1 MRQSLLAAL
10 GLLLVAALPF
20 VPGVPPFWFTLL
32 NYAGLSAIVVVGLVV
47 LTGIAGIMSF
57 GQAMFVGIGAYATA
71 LLSLHLGLSP
81 WLSLPVSLAA
91 SGLAALVIGAITL
104 RLSGHYLPLGTIAWN
119 ISFFY
124 VLGNT
129 DALGRYDGLSGLPP
143 IVLFGFPLVE
153 SRHLFG
159 LIWVCVALS
168 ILVTQ
173 RLLRSRTGRAIRA
186 LKGGVIAAEAFGV
199 DTGRTR
205 IVAFVYAAMLAGLSG
220 WLYAHMQRAI
230 NPTPFGLNASI
241 EVLLMTVLGGAGSVW
256 GGVFG
261 ATLVTLLKDQLQ
273 NVLPLLL
280 GAQGNFEAIVF
291 GILFV
296 LILQRAPD
304 GLWPLLTRRATPL
317 PPHHPAPAA
326 PLAPRPAE
334 PPGRVLL
341 DAAGLRKT
349 FGGLVAVNDIDFSV
363 KAGEV
368 VALIG
373 PNGAGKSTTFNLVTG
388 VARLTAGRVRLFDRD
403 VSGEPARAIARLGIA
418 RTFQHV
424 KLVGGMSVIE
434 NVALGAHLRG
444 HAGPVR
450 GALGL
455 DGAEEAAIFA
465 EARRQL
471 ARVGLAELADRPA
484 SSLALGQQ
492 RIVEIA
498 RALCLSPALL
508 LLDEPAA
515 GLRFREKQALGD
527 LLRQLRRDGLG
538 ILLVEHDMDFVMG
551 LADRLVVMNF
561 GAKLCEGPPV
571 AVRTNPA
578 VVEAYLGSA
587 A

>member
-1 MRQSLLAAL
+1 MPSRLLPLA
-10 GLLLVAALPF
+10 GLALVAALPLA
-20 VPGVPPFWFTLL
+20 GLKPFWLTLL
-32 NYAGLSAIVVVGLVV
+32 TYAGLSAIVVIGLVV

-57 GQAMFVGIGAYATA
+57 GQAMFVGIGAYASA
-71 LLSLHLGLSP
+71 LLSLRLGLPP
-81 WLSLPVSLAA
+81 WLTLPAA
-91 SGLAALVIGAITL
+91 VAAAGLAALCVGAITL
-104 RLSGHYLPLGTIAWN
+104 RLSGHYLPLGTIAWT
-119 ISFFY
+119 IAFFY
-124 VLGNT
+124 ALGNT
-129 DALGRYDGLSGLPP
+129 DAFGRFDGLAGLPP
-143 IVLFGFPLVE
+143 LTLFGTPITSGPSLFWLVWL
-153 SRHLFG
+153 SL
-159 LIWVCVALS
+159 ALC
-168 ILVTQ
+168 ILLTR
-173 RLLRSRTGRAIRA
+173 RLLRARAGRAIRA
-186 LKGGVIAAEAFGV
+186 LKGGAVAAEAFGI

-205 IVAFVYAAMLAGLSG
+205 IVAFTYAAMLAGLSG
-220 WLYAHMQRAI
+220 WLYVQVQRAI

-241 EVLLMTVLGGAGSVW
+241 EYLLMTVLGGAGSVW

-261 ATLVTLLKDQLQ
+261 ATLVTVLKDQLQ

-280 GAQGNFEAIVF
+280 GTQGNFEAIVF
-291 GILFV
+291 GLLFV

-317 PPHHPAPAA
+317 PPRHPETDAVLPARPSAPAGT
-326 PLAPRPAE
+326 P
-334 PPGRVLL
+334 LL
-341 DAAGLRKT
+341 DAQGLRKS
-349 FGGLVAVNDIDFSV
+349 FGGLVAVDGIDLAV
-363 KAGEV
+363 RAGEI

-388 VARLTAGRVRLFDRD
+388 VARCDAGRITLFGRE
-403 VSGEPARAIARLGIA
+403 VAGQPARAIARLGVA
-418 RTFQHV
+418 RSFQHV

-444 HAGPVR
+444 RAGALR

-455 DGAEEAAIFA
+455 DRTEEAAIFA

-471 ARVGLAELADRPA
+471 ARVGLAEFAERPA
-484 SSLALGQQ
+484 GSLALGQQ

-515 GLRFREKQALGD
+515 GLRLREKQALAD
-527 LLRQLRRDGLG
+527 LLRRLRADGLG

-561 GAKLCEGPPV
+561 GAKLCEGPP
-571 AVRTNPA
+571 AAIRSDPA
-578 VVEAYLGSA
+578 VIEAYLGRA